1 MHSKVFVVE
10 YLDDK
15 EKHDPVDEE
24 DIFRELPTGADY
36 AGEFPLD
43 QYCEKDF
50 EIVFCGCT
58 ASVEK
63 KNNGFL
69 VTLDREKLRDFFIA
83 RSRILEEKNK
93 KFRKCLETGDIPAGC
108 VSLYELASFV
118 RDAYGL
124 RVYDTA
130 LEYQNDIM
138 TWMCDTLRQA
148 ITENHDSIQF
158 LVTRVFDW
166 HY

>member
-10 YLDDK
+10 YPDDK
-15 EKHDPVDEE
+15 EKHDPVNKE
-24 DIFRELPTGADY
+24 DIFQALPSGADY
-36 AGEFPLD
+36 AEEFSLE

-50 EIVFCGCT
+50 ETIFCGCT

-63 KNNGFL
+63 KDNGFL

-83 RSRILEEKNK
+83 RSRILEEKNR
-93 KFRKCLETGDIPAGC
+93 KFRECLETDDIPAGC
-108 VSLYELASFV
+108 VSLYELASFF
-118 RDAYGL
+118 RDEYGL
-124 RVYDTA
+124 RIYDTA

-138 TWMCDTLRQA
+138 AWMCDTLRRMD
-148 ITENHDSIQF
+148 TKNHDSIQF
-158 LVTRVFDW
+158 LVTEVFDW